1 MLELGTGKYPY
12 PVPDKNERVGLFAQ
26 LNAIVQGDPPSLPE
40 DNFSAECRDF
50 VAQW

>member
-12 PVPDKNERVGLFAQ
+12 PVPDNKRVPIFAQ
-26 LNAIVQGDPPSLPE
+26 LSAIVDGDPPTLPE
-40 DNFSAECRDF
+40 DKFSSECRDF